1 MITYTAE
8 SFLASSRFLEIAT
21 EDAVKLVA
29 KTNGQPYVLTL
40 QALAQQVPNV
50 VRQVAKLITAAA
62 ERCAQDA
69 NAGRLWK

>member
-1 MITYTAE
+1 MTYTAE
-8 SFLASSRFLEIAT
+8 HFLNSTAFLEIAT
-21 EDAVKLVA
+21 QDAVTLVA
-29 KTNGQPYVLTL
+29 KTSGQAYALTL

-62 ERCAQDA
+62 EHCAQEA

>member
-1 MITYTAE
+1 MIYTAE
-8 SFLASSRFLEIAT
+8 HFLNSPAFLEIAAQ
-21 EDAVKLVA
+21 DAVKLVA
-29 KTNGQPYVLTL
+29 KTNAQPYALTL

-69 NAGRLWK
+69 NAGQLWK